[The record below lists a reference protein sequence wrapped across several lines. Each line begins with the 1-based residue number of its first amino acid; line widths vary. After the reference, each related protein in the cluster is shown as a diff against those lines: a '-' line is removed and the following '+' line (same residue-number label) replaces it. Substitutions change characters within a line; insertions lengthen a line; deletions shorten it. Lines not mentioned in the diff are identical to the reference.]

1 LKDTLEKVEKLP
13 DTLDNISQGTE
24 LNIVTDTIDDVFEVT
39 QSLSDLIEIIKFDN
53 EETLVTAKVTK
64 QIDGDTTYI
73 EVKGDLP
80 PQLNGQREHKLR
92 ILNIDTPED
101 TKTKQYQGD
110 VATQRAKELLEEKR
124 LLLSYL

>member
-1 LKDTLEKVEKLP
+1 MKDTLEKVEKLP